1 MIDTIIAKLSDIT
14 LRDDIQDVNKDEDM
28 LTSGL
33 LDSFGYVQLLTSL
46 EEEFSFTI
54 GEEEQFDERLRNIN
68 GIIEFCNEKINS
80 Q

>member
-80 Q
+80 P

>member
-1 MIDTIIAKLSDIT
+1 MIDSIIAKLSDIT

-80 Q
+80 P